1 MLKIFYIYING
12 KVKQSFIHDVI
23 VSMKM
28 LLDQINELNKKEKV
42 EDNLFIKN
50 LIINRDKNNKEIVP
64 YIATEKW
71 ISQLGERLQIN

>member
-1 MLKIFYIYING
+1 MLKIFYIYNNG
-12 KVKQSFIHDVI
+12 KVKQSFTYDVI

-50 LIINRDKNNKEIVP
+50 LIINRDKNNKEIIP